1 MRPNRFGSLAAMA
14 VGGMAPEA
22 FAEVLVRVLAVARG
36 LRAVRV
42 AVVGWSWVRSSTPV
56 VSLMAAIVGART
68 NEWCY
73 TGVNGSAIW
82 AFIWNKC
89 G

>member
-22 FAEVLVRVLAVARG
+22 FAEVLVRVLAAARG

-42 AVVGWSWVRSSTPV
+42 AVVDWFWVRSSALV

-68 NEWCY
+68 NEWRY
-73 TGVNGSAIW
+73 TGVNGSDMQACICG
-82 AFIWNKC
+82 KC